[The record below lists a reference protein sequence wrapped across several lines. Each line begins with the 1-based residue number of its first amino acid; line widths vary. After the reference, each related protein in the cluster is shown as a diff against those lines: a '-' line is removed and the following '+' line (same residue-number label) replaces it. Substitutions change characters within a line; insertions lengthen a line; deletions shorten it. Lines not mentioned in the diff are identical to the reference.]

1 MKSLFLLV
9 IIINLFYSSF
19 ANSNEIYVISKVNN
33 QIITNADVNKE
44 YRYLIALNPNLQSVE
59 KTKVMELAKNS
70 IIKEKIKEYELN
82 KYFDLSIENKFI
94 TKIIANFYKKM
105 GMENEN
111 EFENYLSEYN
121 LNFEFVKKKINI
133 ETAWNDLVYKKFAN
147 RIEIDEQKIKN
158 KINKFISNRNT
169 QNIYLISEIL
179 FTVENYKDLEKKYE
193 MINKSILEIGFDNTA
208 NIYSISN
215 SAKLGGKIGWVNE
228 SRLNEV
234 IKKEIINLNIN
245 EHTKPITLP
254 GWFLILKLNDKKKEE
269 IKINFDQEFNKQISN
284 EKDSQ
289 LQQFSEIYF
298 KKIKK
303 NSTISEK

>member
-9 IIINLFYSSF
+9 IIINLFYSSY

-33 QIITNADVNKE
+33 RIITNADVNKE
-44 YRYLIALNPNLQSVE
+44 YKYLIALNPNLQSVE

-82 KYFDLSIENKFI
+82 KYFDLTIENEFI
-94 TKIIANFYKKM
+94 TKIIVNFYKRM
-105 GMENEN
+105 GMENKN

-133 ETAWNDLVYKKFAN
+133 ETAWNDLVYQKFAN
-147 RIEIDEQKIKN
+147 KIEINEEKIKN
-158 KINKFISNRNT
+158 KINKFILNRST

-179 FTVENYKDLEKKYE
+179 FTAENYKDLEKKYE
-193 MINKSILEIGFDNTA
+193 IINKSIPEIGFDNTA

-228 SRLNEV
+228 SQLSEV

-254 GWFLILKLNDKKKEE
+254 GGFLIIKLNDKKIEE

>member
-1 MKSLFLLV
+1 M
-9 IIINLFYSSF
+9 
-19 ANSNEIYVISKVNN
+19 
-33 QIITNADVNKE
+33 
-44 YRYLIALNPNLQSVE
+44 
-59 KTKVMELAKNS
+59 
-70 IIKEKIKEYELN
+70 
-82 KYFDLSIENKFI
+82 
-94 TKIIANFYKKM
+94 
-105 GMENEN
+105 
-111 EFENYLSEYN
+111 
-121 LNFEFVKKKINI
+121 NFEFVKKKINI

-158 KINKFISNRNT
+158 KINNFILNRNT
-169 QNIYLISEIL
+169 QNIYFISEIL
-179 FTVENYKDLEKKYE
+179 FTAENYKDLENKYE
-193 MINKSILEIGFDNTA
+193 IINKSIPEIGFDNTA

-228 SRLNEV
+228 SQLNEV
-234 IKKEIINLNIN
+234 IKKEIINLNIK

-254 GWFLILKLNDKKKEE
+254 GGFLIIKLNDKKIEE

>member
-19 ANSNEIYVISKVNN
+19 ANSNEIYVILKVNN

-44 YRYLIALNPNLQSVE
+44 YKYLIALNPNLQSVE

-82 KYFDLSIENKFI
+82 KYFDLTIENEFI
-94 TKIIANFYKKM
+94 TKIIVNFYKRM
-105 GMENEN
+105 GMKNKN

-121 LNFEFVKKKINI
+121 LKFEFVKKKINI
-133 ETAWNDLVYKKFAN
+133 ETAWNDLVYKKFEK
-147 RIEIDEQKIKN
+147 RIEIDEDKIKN
-158 KINKFISNRNT
+158 KINEFILNRNT

-179 FTVENYKDLEKKYE
+179 FTAENYKDLEKKYE
-193 MINKSILEIGFDNTA
+193 IINKSIPEIGFDNTA

-228 SRLNEV
+228 SQLNEV

-254 GWFLILKLNDKKKEE
+254 GGFLIIKLNDKKIEE

>member
-44 YRYLIALNPNLQSVE
+44 YKYLIALNPNLQSVE

-82 KYFDLSIENKFI
+82 KYFDLTIENEFI
-94 TKIIANFYKKM
+94 TKIIVNFYKRM
-105 GMENEN
+105 GMKNKN

-121 LNFEFVKKKINI
+121 LKFEFVKKKINI
-133 ETAWNDLVYKKFAN
+133 ETAWNDLVYQRFAN
-147 RIEIDEQKIKN
+147 KIEIDEEKIKN
-158 KINKFISNRNT
+158 KINKFILNRST

-179 FTVENYKDLEKKYE
+179 FTAENYKDLEKKYE
-193 MINKSILEIGFDNTA
+193 IINKSIPEIGFDNTA

-228 SRLNEV
+228 SQLNEV

-254 GWFLILKLNDKKKEE
+254 GGFLIIKLNDKKIEE

>member
-44 YRYLIALNPNLQSVE
+44 YKYLIALNPNLQSVE

-82 KYFDLSIENKFI
+82 KYFDLTIENEFI
-94 TKIIANFYKKM
+94 TKIIVNFYKRM
-105 GMENEN
+105 GMKNKN

-121 LNFEFVKKKINI
+121 LKFEFVKKKINI
-133 ETAWNDLVYKKFAN
+133 ETAWNDLVYKKFEK
-147 RIEIDEQKIKN
+147 RIEIDEDKIKN
-158 KINKFISNRNT
+158 KINEFILNRNT

-179 FTVENYKDLEKKYE
+179 FTAENYKDLEKKYE
-193 MINKSILEIGFDNTA
+193 IINKSIPEIGFDNTA

-228 SRLNEV
+228 SQLSEV
-234 IKKEIINLNIN
+234 IKKEIINLNVN
-245 EHTKPITLP
+245 KHTKPITIP
-254 GWFLILKLNDKKKEE
+254 GGFLILKLYDKKKDK

-284 EKDSQ
+284 EKDPR

-303 NSTISEK
+303 NSTISDK

>member
-44 YRYLIALNPNLQSVE
+44 YRYLVALNPNLQNVE

-82 KYFDLSIENKFI
+82 KYFDLSIENRFI

-133 ETAWNDLVYKKFAN
+133 ETAWNDLVYKKFSN

-158 KINKFISNRNT
+158 KINKFILNRNE
-169 QNIYLISEIL
+169 QNMYLISEIL

-254 GWFLILKLNDKKKEE
+254 GGFLILKLNDKKKEE

>member
-33 QIITNADVNKE
+33 RIITNADVNKE

-179 FTVENYKDLEKKYE
+179 FTAENYKDLEKKYE
-193 MINKSILEIGFDNTA
+193 IINKIILEIGFDNTA
-208 NIYSISN
+208 NI
-215 SAKLGGKIGWVNE
+215 
-228 SRLNEV
+228 
-234 IKKEIINLNIN
+234 
-245 EHTKPITLP
+245 
-254 GWFLILKLNDKKKEE
+254 
-269 IKINFDQEFNKQISN
+269 
-284 EKDSQ
+284 
-289 LQQFSEIYF
+289 
-298 KKIKK
+298 
-303 NSTISEK
+303 